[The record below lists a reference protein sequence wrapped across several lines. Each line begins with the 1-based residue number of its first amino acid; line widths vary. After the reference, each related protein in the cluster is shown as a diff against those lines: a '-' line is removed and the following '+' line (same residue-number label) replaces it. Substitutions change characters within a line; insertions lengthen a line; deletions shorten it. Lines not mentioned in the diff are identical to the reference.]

1 MAQALRHIMRRFQ
14 DYNKDPINGFFCEP
28 TDDPFKWKFMLLGM
42 HDTAFEGELC
52 NGNIIFPVTFPNDP
66 PTFEFT
72 SNLFHPNVYTDGKVC
87 LSTLHAATSNNFY
100 DQEGEKWTPVHT
112 IQSIILSIILI
123 LQDPNNE
130 SPANLDAAKLFREN
144 KKEFNRKMRRGLSKS

>member
-1 MAQALRHIMRRFQ
+1 M
-14 DYNKDPINGFFCEP
+14 
-28 TDDPFKWKFMLLGM
+28 
-42 HDTAFEGELC
+42 
-52 NGNIIFPVTFPNDP
+52 
-66 PTFEFT
+66 
-72 SNLFHPNVYTDGKVC
+72 
-87 LSTLHAATSNNFY
+87 
-100 DQEGEKWTPVHT
+100 TPVHT